1 VHFLPFICLTKVE
14 KRERER
20 LNMYV
25 MLEHLLD
32 WRIFNRINNTDNIG
46 IQEKL
51 QAYFTLTI

>member
-1 VHFLPFICLTKVE
+1 
-14 KRERER
+14 
-20 LNMYV
+20 MYV